1 MKSTKSTCPW
11 GTCTNGARAA
21 GAGANARVATTA
33 MVLGAS
39 MACFWKAETGR
50 EECSRVVACKKV
62 TDATLA
68 FWPPCPCAFGLI
80 SIGLEQLKSVFHKIF
95 GSMPVN

>member
-1 MKSTKSTCPW
+1 
-11 GTCTNGARAA
+11 
-21 GAGANARVATTA
+21 

-39 MACFWKAETGR
+39 MAFFWKVETGR

-68 FWPPCPCAFGLI
+68 FWPPCPGAVGPI
-80 SIGLEQLKSVFHKIF
+80 SIGLRRLKSVFHKFF